1 MRGTDMK
8 ADYAF
13 SVSYPDP
20 AEAIEALRRARFE
33 FECLLD
39 YAATNH
45 PAALVDE
52 YGPQLAT
59 LAEEMHDEIT
69 TTWMKYL

>member
-1 MRGTDMK
+1 MTTDRVF
-8 ADYAF
+8 A
-13 SVSYPDP
+13 VNYPDP
-20 AEAIEALRRARFE
+20 KEAIEALRRARFE

-39 YAATNH
+39 YVATNH

-69 TTWMKYL
+69 STWIKHL

>member
-1 MRGTDMK
+1 MTDERVF
-8 ADYAF
+8 A
-13 SVSYPDP
+13 VSYPDP
-20 AEAIEALRRARFE
+20 NEAMEALRRARFE

-39 YAATNH
+39 YVATNH

-69 TTWMKYL
+69 STWIKHL

>member
-1 MRGTDMK
+1 MTDF
-8 ADYAF
+8 AL
-13 SVSYPDP
+13 SVNYPNP
-20 AEAIEALRRARFE
+20 AEAMEALHRARFE

-39 YAATNH
+39 YVAANH

-52 YGPQLAT
+52 FGPGLAV

-69 TTWMKYL
+69 STWMKHL